1 MAPEKVRAGQRPD
14 DRTAAGAVDGH
25 MRSTTLRDD
34 PGENAVPAGEQIAR
48 DFADRWQKA
57 WNSRDPEQV
66 VALCTEDVVWADPI
80 TERPERGRAA
90 VVDYLSALWR
100 AFPDLEFTWPEG
112 PYASFQ
118 GIKLALHWAVSG
130 TMLGPMDPPGFAPT
144 GRRITLEGVDLLQL
158 RSGLVST
165 YQGFF
170 DVQTVARQIGAA
182 PAPGSQAERV
192 AVGAQRLLAAIER
205 RRRR

>member
-1 MAPEKVRAGQRPD
+1 MAVEQV
-14 DRTAAGAVDGH
+14 TAGA
-25 MRSTTLRDD
+25 TT
-34 PGENAVPAGEQIAR
+34 AGERFAR

-57 WNSRDPEQV
+57 WNTRDPDQV
-66 VALCTEDVVWADPI
+66 TALCTEDVVWDDPI
-80 TERPERGRAA
+80 TDRAERGRAA
-90 VVDYLSALWR
+90 VAEYLRNVWR

-118 GIKLALHWAVSG
+118 GIKLALHWRLTGA
-130 TMLGPMDPPGFAPT
+130 MLGPMDPPGFAPT
-144 GRRITLEGVDLLQL
+144 GRRIDLEGVDLIEL
-158 RSGLVST
+158 RDGLCCA

-170 DVQTVARQIGAA
+170 DRQSVAQQVGIA
-182 PAPGSQAERV
+182 PSSGSQAERV

>member
-1 MAPEKVRAGQRPD
+1 MAVEQIKTERAANG
-14 DRTAAGAVDGH
+14 
-25 MRSTTLRDD
+25 
-34 PGENAVPAGEQIAR
+34 AGETFAR

-57 WNSRDPEQV
+57 WNTRQPERV
-66 VALCTEDVVWADPI
+66 VALCTEDVLWDDPI
-80 TERPERGRAA
+80 TERPERGREA
-90 VVDYLSALWR
+90 VAEYLRTVWR

-112 PYASFQ
+112 PFASFQ
-118 GIKLALHWAVSG
+118 GIKLALHWKLTG

-144 GRRITLEGVDLLQL
+144 GRRISLEGVDLLEI
-158 RSGLVST
+158 REGLCCA

-170 DVQTVARQIGAA
+170 DRQAIAQQVGIA
-182 PAPGSQAERV
+182 PSTGSQAERV